1 MMKKIRTV
9 IIVLFV
15 SILNT
20 QCQNMKPPKKINLK
34 EAFIKIDS
42 CGLYYKEKRLELGA
56 PVSDWEKVL
65 GKPSRKFMAYHDEF
79 NAGSFIWDNLGISI
93 ENFQN
98 NDGKVARIYIYF
110 INLNSPEGKA
120 GQLNFAREYEEI
132 TEDWKKNILENIN
145 YSIDENKVRLK
156 EILEENAPKNFIY
169 PFITYEGYVNL
180 HGFPVGAGMGVAE
193 INSYRKDL
201 PYSGLFGYVDDDID
215 GVNDSGNTTE
225 TFGGDYRA
233 PGEECKD
240 NRLQYYELNYTAT
253 GTLEYLKIGY
263 ESLSASK
270 DRKQRDKD
278 REKSQKTEK

>member
-1 MMKKIRTV
+1 MIKKIRII

-15 SILNT
+15 AILNT
-20 QCQNMKPPKKINLK
+20 HCQDMKPQKKINIS
-34 EAFIKIDS
+34 EATMKIDS
-42 CGLYYKEKRLELGA
+42 CGLSYKGKRLDLGT

-65 GKPSRKFMAYHDEF
+65 GKPTRKFTAYHDEF
-79 NAGSFIWDNLGISI
+79 NAGSYIWDHLGISI

-98 NDGKVARIYIYF
+98 NDGKVAYVYIF
-110 INLNSPEGKA
+110 FVNIDSPEGKA
-120 GQLNFAREYEEI
+120 GQLNYARGYAEI
-132 TEDWKKNILENIN
+132 TEEWKKNILENVN
-145 YSIDENKVRLK
+145 YSIEENKVRLQK
-156 EILEENAPKNFIY
+156 IEQENAPENFIY
-169 PFITYEGYVNL
+169 PFTIYSGYVNL
-180 HGFPVGAGMGVAE
+180 HGFPVGTGMDVSE

-240 NRLQYYELNYTAT
+240 NRLQYYELTYTAT

-263 ESLSASK
+263 ESLNDSK
-270 DRKQRDKD
+270 NRKERDKD
-278 REKSQKTEK
+278 REQRQKELK